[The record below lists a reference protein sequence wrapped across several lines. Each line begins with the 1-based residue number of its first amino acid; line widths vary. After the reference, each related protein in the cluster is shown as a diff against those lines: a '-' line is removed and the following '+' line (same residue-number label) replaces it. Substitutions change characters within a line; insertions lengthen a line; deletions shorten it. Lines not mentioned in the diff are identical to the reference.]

1 MFLTLDWV
9 PSTMFLERHYKSA
22 NRMIII
28 SQSCPPGRFPFR
40 PSTCKNLFSSNF
52 HFFAQNEL
60 FLANFH
66 FFTFASERLSLAN
79 FCLKL
84 HLVIKKGF
92 FFFKISVFAGGAVRA
107 VKSQPRKMEQEQ
119 RREEKREEGDNLTT
133 QLSKHTNQKKPT
145 VPPTNQPYCWIPWP
159 ARQEKSNLASFNSF
173 FARFVTQGF
182 SAASCLDIDALSSAV
197 RPKCQHQA
205 VCPVIEAIKPVK
217 PVFSSRNFPEKHTEF
232 RLTILTLNV
241 RLAPF
246 TTVPLSPFYLIL
258 EKQTK

>member
-1 MFLTLDWV
+1 M
-9 PSTMFLERHYKSA
+9 
-22 NRMIII
+22 
-28 SQSCPPGRFPFR
+28 
-40 PSTCKNLFSSNF
+40 
-52 HFFAQNEL
+52 
-60 FLANFH
+60 
-66 FFTFASERLSLAN
+66 
-79 FCLKL
+79 
-84 HLVIKKGF
+84 
-92 FFFKISVFAGGAVRA
+92 
-107 VKSQPRKMEQEQ
+107 
-119 RREEKREEGDNLTT
+119 
-133 QLSKHTNQKKPT
+133 
-145 VPPTNQPYCWIPWP
+145 PPTNQPYCWIPWP
-159 ARQEKSNLASFNSF
+159 ALQEKSQTLRHLTVF

>member
-1 MFLTLDWV
+1 M
-9 PSTMFLERHYKSA
+9 
-22 NRMIII
+22 
-28 SQSCPPGRFPFR
+28 
-40 PSTCKNLFSSNF
+40 
-52 HFFAQNEL
+52 
-60 FLANFH
+60 
-66 FFTFASERLSLAN
+66 
-79 FCLKL
+79 
-84 HLVIKKGF
+84 
-92 FFFKISVFAGGAVRA
+92 GGGDGVG
-107 VKSQPRKMEQEQ
+107 V
-119 RREEKREEGDNLTT
+119 EEGGEEGGGWQLDNIAFQTHELEEA
-133 QLSKHTNQKKPT
+133 HRA
-145 VPPTNQPYCWIPWP
+145 TNQPTILLDTLACAP
-159 ARQEKSNLASFNSF
+159 RKKSNLASFNSF